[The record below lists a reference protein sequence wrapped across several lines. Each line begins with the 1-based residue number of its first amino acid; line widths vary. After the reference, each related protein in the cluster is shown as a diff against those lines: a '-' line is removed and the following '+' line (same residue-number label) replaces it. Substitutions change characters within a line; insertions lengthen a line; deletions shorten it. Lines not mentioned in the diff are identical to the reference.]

1 MTLHTHGDQMNR
13 LSTKR
18 RHLLLRGAA
27 LGAAAALLP
36 APLGDA
42 TGFQPRRSKVDGIR
56 AALVPPAT
64 VSLADY
70 GGVPGARAAAL
81 VLAFRHAL
89 ADLAG
94 QGGGTLF
101 VPRGTYDF
109 GECADAATLVL
120 CRGARDIAI
129 SAYGA
134 LFMVTTAANV
144 MPNLFYFFNF
154 QNVTIAG
161 ASFTDAGFDPQTDW
175 RGMVCVGLQADQP
188 SRDFTMVDCYAERVV
203 SLLSS
208 HNNAATQR
216 FLSNIRVH
224 GEVRQAYYGVGAS
237 FIREN
242 VDVDLVCHNVRRG
255 IIASALR
262 NADIRMTVSSTAHW
276 PGSNGLIAL
285 ICGGA
290 SVGNVE
296 NVRVTLAAS
305 GAGIHDSYVHFYHQG
320 DEPGGAMR
328 NVDATVHLATADA
341 GAATILFLFDHEAR
355 FVKATTARV
364 WDAIALHGTISGNFD
379 GRVVANPSAS
389 TAPGTVCLDRNL
401 AQQARSGHMLLLVQ

>member
-1 MTLHTHGDQMNR
+1 MTS

-18 RHLLLRGAA
+18 RTLLLRGAA
-27 LGAAAALLP
+27 VGAAALLP
-36 APLGDA
+36 ARLGDA
-42 TGFQPRRSKVDGIR
+42 TGGQPRRSKVGNTQTT
-56 AALVPPAT
+56 LVPPAT

-70 GGVPGARAAAL
+70 GGVPGARSA
-81 VLAFRHAL
+81 VLIGAFRNAL

-101 VPRGTYDF
+101 VPRGVYDF
-109 GECADAATLVL
+109 GQCADAATLVL
-120 CRGARDIAI
+120 CRDARDIAI

-134 LFMVTTAANV
+134 LFTVTTAANV
-144 MPNLFYFFNF
+144 VPNLFYFFNF
-154 QNVTIAG
+154 QNITIAG
-161 ASFTDAGFDPQTDW
+161 ASFTDAGFDPRPDW
-175 RGMVCVGLQADQP
+175 RGMVCVGLQADRP
-188 SRDFTMVDCYAERVV
+188 SRGFTMVDCYAERVV

-290 SVGNVE
+290 SVGNVK

-305 GAGIHDSYVHFYHQG
+305 GQGIYDSYVHFYHQG
-320 DEPGGAMR
+320 DEPGGAMH
-328 NVDATVHLATADA
+328 NIDATVHLDNPGTT
-341 GAATILFLFDHEAR
+341 TILFLFDHEAR
-355 FVKATTARV
+355 FVKARTTRI
-364 WDAIALHGTISGNFD
+364 WDAIALHGTISGDFD

-389 TAPGTVCLDRNL
+389 TAPGTVCLDRHL
-401 AQQARSGHMLLLVQ
+401 AQQARSGHMRLLVQ

>member
-1 MTLHTHGDQMNR
+1 MTPCLHAVQLR
-13 LSTKR
+13 SRSAKR
-18 RHLLLRGAA
+18 RHLLLRGVA

-42 TGFQPRRSKVDGIR
+42 TGSQPRRSRLGGIK
-56 AALVPPAT
+56 AARVPPAT

-81 VLAFRHAL
+81 VRAFRHAL

-101 VPRGTYDF
+101 VPRGVYDF
-109 GECADAATLVL
+109 GPCADAATLVL
-120 CRGARDIAI
+120 CRDARDIAI

-134 LFMVTTAANV
+134 LFTVTTAANV
-144 MPNLFYFFNF
+144 VPNLFYFFNF

-161 ASFTDAGFDPQTDW
+161 ASFTDAGFDPRPDW
-175 RGMVCVGLQADQP
+175 RGMVCVGLQADRP
-188 SRDFTMVDCYAERVV
+188 SRGFTLVDCYAERVV

-296 NVRVTLAAS
+296 NVRVTLAAF
-305 GAGIHDSYVHFYHQG
+305 GQPIHDSYVHFYHQG
-320 DEPGGAMR
+320 DEPDGAMR
-328 NVDATVHLATADA
+328 NIDATVHLVNA

-355 FVKATTARV
+355 FVKATTTRV
-364 WDAIALHGTISGNFD
+364 WDAIALHGAITGEFD

-389 TAPGTVCLDRNL
+389 TAAGTVCLDRHL
-401 AQQARSGHMLLLVQ
+401 AQQARSGHMGLLVR

>member
-1 MTLHTHGDQMNR
+1 MKS

-18 RHLLLRGAA
+18 RHLLLRGAT
-27 LGAAAALLP
+27 LGAAALLP

-42 TGFQPRRSKVDGIR
+42 TGGQPRRSKVGGIK
-56 AALVPPAT
+56 AAMVPPAT
-64 VSLADY
+64 VNLADY

-94 QGGGTLF
+94 QGGGTLV
-101 VPRGTYDF
+101 VPRGVYDF
-109 GECADAATLVL
+109 GKCADAATLVL
-120 CRGARDIAI
+120 CRDARDIAI

-134 LFMVTTAANV
+134 LFVVTTSANV
-144 MPNLFYFFNF
+144 VPNLFYFFNF
-154 QNVTIAG
+154 QNITIAG
-161 ASFTDAGFDPQTDW
+161 ASFTDAGFDPRPDW
-175 RGMVCVGLQADQP
+175 RGMVCVGLQADRP
-188 SRDFTMVDCYAERVV
+188 SRGFTMVDCYAERVV

-208 HNNAATQR
+208 QNNAVTRR

-224 GEVRQAYYGVGAS
+224 GEVRHAYYGVGAS
-237 FIREN
+237 FIRDN

-328 NVDATVHLATADA
+328 NVDATVHLDNA
-341 GAATILFLFDHEAR
+341 GAGTILFLFDHEAR

-364 WDAIALHGTISGNFD
+364 WDAIALHGTITGDFD

-389 TAPGTVCLDRNL
+389 SAPGTVCLDRHL

>member
-1 MTLHTHGDQMNR
+1 MKS

-18 RHLLLRGAA
+18 RHLLLRGAT
-27 LGAAAALLP
+27 LGAAALLP
-36 APLGDA
+36 AALGDA
-42 TGFQPRRSKVDGIR
+42 TGGQPRRSKAGGIK
-56 AALVPPAT
+56 AAMVPSAT
-64 VSLADY
+64 VNLADY

-94 QGGGTLF
+94 QGGGTLV
-101 VPRGTYDF
+101 VPRGVYDF
-109 GECADAATLVL
+109 GKCADAATLVL
-120 CRGARDIAI
+120 CRDARDIAI

-134 LFMVTTAANV
+134 LFVVTTSANV
-144 MPNLFYFFNF
+144 VPNLFYFFNF
-154 QNVTIAG
+154 QNITIAG
-161 ASFTDAGFDPQTDW
+161 ASFTDAGFDPRPDW
-175 RGMVCVGLQADQP
+175 RGMVCVGLQADRP
-188 SRDFTMVDCYAERVV
+188 SRGFTMVDCYAERVV

-208 HNNAATQR
+208 QNNAVTR
-216 FLSNIRVH
+216 GFLSNIRVH
-224 GEVRQAYYGVGAS
+224 GEVRHAYYGVGAS
-237 FIREN
+237 FIRDN

-285 ICGGA
+285 VCGGA

-320 DEPGGAMR
+320 DEPDGAKR
-328 NVDATVHLATADA
+328 NVDATVHLDNA
-341 GAATILFLFDHEAR
+341 GAGTILFLFDHEAR

-364 WDAIALHGTISGNFD
+364 WDAIALHGTITGDFD

-389 TAPGTVCLDRNL
+389 SAPGTVCLDRHL